1 MRLTIRIEEGELS
14 LLCIR
19 FDFMNRS
26 IHFYYLMY
34 TEACGAFSWEN
45 GNFEG
50 NIYVIYDKFKCMKC
64 TRNTENI
71 FQLLL
76 RNKRISI

>member
-26 IHFYYLMY
+26 IHFCYLMY

-50 NIYVIYDKFKCMKC
+50 NIYVDMINLNVWNVRVIRKIYS
-64 TRNTENI
+64 NYY
-71 FQLLL
+71 
-76 RNKRISI
+76 

>member
-34 TEACGAFSWEN
+34 TEACGPFSWEN
-45 GNFEG
+45 GNFEE
-50 NIYVIYDKFKCMKC
+50 NIYVDMINLNVRNVRVIRKIYS
-64 TRNTENI
+64 NYY
-71 FQLLL
+71 
-76 RNKRISI
+76 

>member
-1 MRLTIRIEEGELS
+1 MRLTTRIEEGELS

-26 IHFYYLMY
+26 IHFCYLMY
-34 TEACGAFSWEN
+34 TEACGPFSWEN

-50 NIYVIYDKFKCMKC
+50 NIYVDMINLNVWNVRVIRKIYS
-64 TRNTENI
+64 NYY
-71 FQLLL
+71 
-76 RNKRISI
+76 

>member
-1 MRLTIRIEEGELS
+1 MRLTIRIEEVAGSLS

-50 NIYVIYDKFKCMKC
+50 NIYVDMINLNVWNVRKIYS
-64 TRNTENI
+64 NYY
-71 FQLLL
+71 
-76 RNKRISI
+76 

>member
-1 MRLTIRIEEGELS
+1 MRLTIRIKEGELS

-45 GNFEG
+45 GNFEE
-50 NIYVIYDKFKCMKC
+50 NIYVDMINLNVRNVRVIRKIYS
-64 TRNTENI
+64 NYY
-71 FQLLL
+71 
-76 RNKRISI
+76 

>member
-50 NIYVIYDKFKCMKC
+50 NIYVDMINLNVWNVRKIYS
-64 TRNTENI
+64 NYY
-71 FQLLL
+71 
-76 RNKRISI
+76 

>member
-26 IHFYYLMY
+26 IHFCYLMY
-34 TEACGAFSWEN
+34 TEACGPFSWEN

-50 NIYVIYDKFKCMKC
+50 NIYDKFKCMEC
-64 TRNTENI
+64 TRDTENI

>member
-1 MRLTIRIEEGELS
+1 MRLTIRIEEGESS

-26 IHFYYLMY
+26 IHFCYLMY

-45 GNFEG
+45 DNFEE
-50 NIYVIYDKFKCMKC
+50 NIYVDMINLNVWNVRVIRKIYS
-64 TRNTENI
+64 NYY
-71 FQLLL
+71 
-76 RNKRISI
+76 

>member
-34 TEACGAFSWEN
+34 TEACAPFSWEN

-50 NIYVIYDKFKCMKC
+50 NIYVDMINLNVWNVRVIRKIYS
-64 TRNTENI
+64 NYY
-71 FQLLL
+71 
-76 RNKRISI
+76 

>member
-34 TEACGAFSWEN
+34 TEACGFSWEN

-50 NIYVIYDKFKCMKC
+50 NIYVDMINLNVWNVRVIRKIYS
-64 TRNTENI
+64 NYY
-71 FQLLL
+71 
-76 RNKRISI
+76 

>member
-26 IHFYYLMY
+26 IHFCYLMY
-34 TEACGAFSWEN
+34 TEACGPFSWEN

-50 NIYVIYDKFKCMKC
+50 NIYVDMINLNVWNVRVIRKIYS
-64 TRNTENI
+64 NYY
-71 FQLLL
+71 
-76 RNKRISI
+76 